1 MQFRGKVQRRT
12 IAARCCFSFFFF
24 VLLPFVLAFNQIKTS
39 RWTASERN
47 FFDLRARQIKL
58 NLTSLVCYD
67 YLTVNGQP
75 RRSFCIYALSI
86 RWTRFD
92 ASWNWNW
99 MVCATILC
107 SRVFRRWGYMQYCNQ
122 LWRYPTEYQIN
133 EFLRHLA
140 KNFRVEDGWRRSLV
154 VKISLPQLSR

>member
-99 MVCATILC
+99 RVCATICVFSCLPPMRLHAVLQSIMEVSHWISDKWVSAA
-107 SRVFRRWGYMQYCNQ
+107 SRQ
-122 LWRYPTEYQIN
+122 
-133 EFLRHLA
+133 
-140 KNFRVEDGWRRSLV
+140 
-154 VKISLPQLSR
+154 KISGGGWLEEIFGR